1 MSKKLSRSEIT
12 LSGLL
17 FSFLLG
23 KSYMKSKVEEKAIKK
38 GRWAIPLMVVAVI
51 ILIVLLYFKISF
63 NIKTNLLVSYN
74 ALVIAAAVF
83 LLNYHMGELRDVTTS
98 YRNKNTKNQE
108 KFLFWTKN
116 KTQDAG
122 IRIVEVKAFFIGVI
136 LLAII
141 FLMIS
146 SFIIIASINQ
156 NLVALWLS
164 SVSSIGIV
172 AVLTVTFYIYLKAAV
187 NFAKENPYK
196 AADK

>member
-1 MSKKLSRSEIT
+1 MGKKSSRNEIT
-12 LSGLL
+12 LFSLL

-23 KSYMKSKVEEKAIKK
+23 KSYMKSKVEEKVIKK
-38 GRWAIPLMVVAVI
+38 GRWAILFMVAAVI
-51 ILIVLLYFKISF
+51 ILIVLLYFKISI
-63 NIKTNLLVSYN
+63 NIRTNLLVSYN

-98 YRNKNTKNQE
+98 YRNKNTENQE

-141 FLMIS
+141 FLITS
-146 SFIIIASINQ
+146 SFIIIASFNQ

-164 SVSSIGIV
+164 FVSSFGIV
-172 AVLTVTFYIYLKAAV
+172 TVLTVTFYIYLKTAV
-187 NFAKENPYK
+187 DFAKENPYK
-196 AADK
+196 ADT

>member
-1 MSKKLSRSEIT
+1 MGKKSSRNEIT
-12 LSGLL
+12 LFSLL

-23 KSYMKSKVEEKAIKK
+23 KSYMRSKVEEKVIKE
-38 GRWAIPLMVVAVI
+38 GRWAILFMVVAVI
-51 ILIVLLYFKISF
+51 ILIVLLYFKIPF
-63 NIKTNLLVSYN
+63 NINTNLLVSYN

-98 YRNKNTKNQE
+98 YRNKNTENQK

-196 AADK
+196 ADK

>member
-1 MSKKLSRSEIT
+1 MGKKSSRNEIT
-12 LSGLL
+12 LFSLL

-23 KSYMKSKVEEKAIKK
+23 KSYMKSKVEEKVIKK
-38 GRWAIPLMVVAVI
+38 GRLAILLMVAAVI
-51 ILIVLLYFKISF
+51 ILIVLLYFKIF
-63 NIKTNLLVSYN
+63 INIRTNLLVSYN

-98 YRNKNTKNQE
+98 YRNKNTENQE

-141 FLMIS
+141 FLIAS
-146 SFIIIASINQ
+146 SFIIIASFNQ

-164 SVSSIGIV
+164 FVSSFGIV
-172 AVLTVTFYIYLKAAV
+172 TVLTVTFYIYLKTAV
-187 NFAKENPYK
+187 DFAKENPYK
-196 AADK
+196 ADT

>member
-1 MSKKLSRSEIT
+1 MGKKSSRNEIT
-12 LSGLL
+12 LFSLL
-17 FSFLLG
+17 FSFSLG
-23 KSYMKSKVEEKAIKK
+23 KSYMKSKVEEKVIKK
-38 GRWAIPLMVVAVI
+38 GRRAILFMVAAVI
-51 ILIVLLYFKISF
+51 ILIVLLYFKISI
-63 NIKTNLLVSYN
+63 NIRTNLLVSYN

-136 LLAII
+136 LLAMI

-172 AVLTVTFYIYLKAAV
+172 AVLTITFYIYLKTAV
-187 NFAKENPYK
+187 DFAKENPYK
-196 AADK
+196 ADT